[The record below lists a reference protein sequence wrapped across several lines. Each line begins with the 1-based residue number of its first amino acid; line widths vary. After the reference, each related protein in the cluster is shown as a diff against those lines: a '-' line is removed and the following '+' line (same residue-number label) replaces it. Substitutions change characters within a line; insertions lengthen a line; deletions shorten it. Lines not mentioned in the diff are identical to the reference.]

1 MCFKAICAIL
11 LLSCCHTQE
20 KQTPTQSIELFNHKV
35 SLQLPLDWIDMGNKI
50 FTDEP
55 GYTTFCHLLGNPDTT
70 FYLVSKLH
78 SFKSNIEAIRKKPD
92 MKSII
97 QWQSSYIRN
106 TMPEVQVI
114 DSNYI
119 NIHNHTFFYIDY
131 LSSESKTRKIISFD
145 DDKALIIDITA
156 KKAIQVDFDQTA
168 SEILQSIR
176 IE

>member
-1 MCFKAICAIL
+1 
-11 LLSCCHTQE
+11 
-20 KQTPTQSIELFNHKV
+20 
-35 SLQLPLDWIDMGNKI
+35 
-50 FTDEP
+50 
-55 GYTTFCHLLGNPDTT
+55 
-70 FYLVSKLH
+70 
-78 SFKSNIEAIRKKPD
+78 
-92 MKSII
+92 
-97 QWQSSYIRN
+97 
-106 TMPEVQVI
+106 MPEVQVI